1 MPLYLL
7 RVSLDH
13 LTFRLP
19 SLLSIA
25 ELFDFPITFISE
37 DKFRSTLIVELAKE
51 EHVERLLDRATLIMY
66 VLPESYTQTGRQE
79 RPP

>member
-25 ELFDFPITFISE
+25 ELFDFHISFVSD
-37 DKFRSTLIVELAKE
+37 DKFRGILVVELE
-51 EHVERLLDRATLIMY
+51 EDEDVERILDRATLVM
-66 VLPESYTQTGRQE
+66 
-79 RPP
+79 

>member
-19 SLLSIA
+19 SILSVA
-25 ELFDFPITFISE
+25 QVLHFPINIVSQ
-37 DKFRSTLIVELAKE
+37 DKFRSILVVELDK
-51 EHVERLLDRATLIMY
+51 VEYLEGLLDRATLIM
-66 VLPESYTQTGRQE
+66 
-79 RPP
+79 

>member
-19 SLLSIA
+19 SLTSIA
-25 ELFDFPITFISE
+25 QVLGFSITFVSE
-37 DKFRSTLIVELAKE
+37 DKCRSVLLVELENE
-51 EHVERLLDRATLIMY
+51 EYVERLLDRATLVM
-66 VLPESYTQTGRQE
+66 
-79 RPP
+79 